1 MRPDEMMKFLS
12 VTRGALTGR
21 QQQRNFR
28 KAPRSVRPLRLLLIG
43 CEIALILGATPA
55 HALTSRSK
63 LEKWC
68 AEGSAAASGR
78 CIGYLLAAEDM
89 LASGAIDGI
98 RACLPEGIGL
108 AEQIGIVNGWLRA
121 NPEADAQSAI
131 GLVARAYAA
140 RHPCKPQAKSGTP
153 Q

>member
-1 MRPDEMMKFLS
+1 MEKEEMIKFRA
-12 VTRGALTGR
+12 VTRSALTGR
-21 QQQRNFR
+21 QRERNVR
-28 KAPRSVRPLRLLLIG
+28 KAPRSARLLRLLLVG
-43 CEIALILGATPA
+43 CEFALVIAATPA

-89 LASGAIDGI
+89 LASGSIDGI
-98 RACLPEGIGL
+98 RACLPEGVGL
-108 AEQIGIVNGWLRA
+108 AEQISIVNEWLQA
-121 NPEADAQSAI
+121 NPEASAQSAI

-140 RHPCKPQAKSGTP
+140 RYPCKSPAKSGTL